1 MTVLKSKI
9 NPKDIKFIKNQ
20 KQLSVDYKLTHEAV
34 EIAAKKSMKIDL
46 LSLVIFQNILK
57 N

>member
-20 KQLSVDYKLTHEAV
+20 KQLFVDYKLTHEAV
-34 EIAAKKSMKIDL
+34 EMAMNGGWKRIK
-46 LSLVIFQNILK
+46 
-57 N
+57 